1 MGVRP
6 MRIEEPGKVSDRIT
20 LLGRNESC
28 VYLVDG
34 RDEYAILGGGMT
46 YILPDVIAQIKAAD
60 IEVEKIRRLVLHH
73 SHFDHVGIAPF
84 LKKQWPWI
92 EITASVRAE
101 ELLAREDVVASIVG
115 LNLMMLPK
123 KDELAY
129 LRESLD
135 IKTIQVDETVTQGD
149 VLGCG
154 DLDFEIIDVPGHS
167 SCSMAIYIPGEKVL
181 SASDSAGILYG
192 NMVFA
197 AANSNFDLYQ
207 ESLKKMAEYEV
218 AIHLF
223 EHYGALIQ
231 PSGHEFMKQS
241 MEDAKTMRQWI
252 EQIYDKTRDEQKTV
266 EELLAEVSKTASGY
280 FLPKKVMAMVL
291 GQMTRFIAKQHDKKG
306 NRGAW
311 SF

>member
-1 MGVRP
+1 
-6 MRIEEPGKVSDRIT
+6 MRIEQPGKVNDRIT

-34 RDEYAILGGGMT
+34 KDEYAILGGGMT
-46 YILPDVIAQIKAAD
+46 YIVPDVMAQIKAAG

-84 LKKQWPWI
+84 LKQQWPWI
-92 EITASVRAE
+92 KITASVRAKQ
-101 ELLAREDVVASIVG
+101 LLAQEDVVAGIVG
-115 LNLMMLPK
+115 LNQMMLPK

-129 LRESLD
+129 LCESLD
-135 IKTIQVDETVTQGD
+135 IKTIWVDETVAQGD

-167 SCSMAIYIPGEKVL
+167 SCSMAIYIPREKVL
-181 SASDSAGILYG
+181 SASDSAGIIYG
-192 NMVFA
+192 DMVFA

-207 ESLKKMAEYEV
+207 ESLEKMAEYEV

-231 PSGHEFMKQS
+231 PSGNGFMKQS
-241 MEDAKTMRQWI
+241 MADAGTIRQWI
-252 EQIYDKTRDEQKTV
+252 EKIYDSTRDEQKTV
-266 EELLAEVSKTASGY
+266 EALLEQVSKTASGY
-280 FLPKKVMAMVL
+280 FLPKKIMAVVL
-291 GQMTRFIAKQHDKKG
+291 GQMTRFIAKQHGAKKE
-306 NRGAW
+306 
-311 SF
+311 

>member
-1 MGVRP
+1 
-6 MRIEEPGKVSDRIT
+6 MRIEQPGVVNDRIT

-34 RDEYAILGGGMT
+34 KDEYAILGGGMT
-46 YILPDVIAQIKAAD
+46 YIVPDVMAQIKAAN

-84 LKKQWPWI
+84 LKQQWPWI
-92 EITASVRAE
+92 KVTASVRAKQ
-101 ELLAREDVVASIVG
+101 LLAREDVVAGIVG
-115 LNLMMLPK
+115 FNQMMLPK
-123 KDELAY
+123 KDQQGP

-135 IKTIQVDETVTQGD
+135 IKTIEVDETVVQGD

-154 DLDFEIIDVPGHS
+154 DLDFEVIDVPGHS
-167 SCSMAIYIPGEKVL
+167 SCSMAVYIPGEKVL

-192 NMVFA
+192 DMVFA

-231 PSGHEFMKQS
+231 PSGNEFMKQS
-241 MEDAKTMRQWI
+241 MADAVTMRQWV
-252 EQIYDKTRDEQKTV
+252 EDIYGRTRDEQKTV
-266 EELLAEVSKTASGY
+266 KELLEQVSKTASGY
-280 FLPKKVMAMVL
+280 FLPKKIMAMVL
-291 GQMTRFIAKQHDKKG
+291 GQMTRFIAKQHSKKQS
-306 NRGAW
+306 AI
-311 SF
+311 

>member
-1 MGVRP
+1 MGVSP
-6 MRIEEPGKVSDRIT
+6 MRIEQPGKVNDRIT

-28 VYLVDG
+28 VYLVNG

-46 YILPDVIAQIKAAD
+46 YIAPDVMAQIKAAD
-60 IEVEKIRRLVLHH
+60 IEVEKIKRLVLHH

-84 LKKQWPWI
+84 LKQQWPWI
-92 EITASVRAE
+92 KITASVRAK
-101 ELLAREDVVASIVG
+101 ELLSREDVVASIVS
-115 LNLMMLPK
+115 LNQMMLPK
-123 KDELAY
+123 TAQLDH

-135 IKTIQVDETVTQGD
+135 IKTIGVDETVVQGD
-149 VLGCG
+149 VLSCG
-154 DLDFEIIDVPGHS
+154 DLDFEVIEVPGHS

-207 ESLKKMAEYEV
+207 ESLKKMAGYEV

-231 PSGHEFMKQS
+231 PAGKEFMKQS
-241 MEDAKTMRQWI
+241 MADAVTMRQWL
-252 EQIYDKTRDEQKTV
+252 EEIYERTRDEQKTV
-266 EELLAEVSKTASGY
+266 EELLAAVSKTAPGY
-280 FLPKKVMAMVL
+280 FLPKKIMAVVL
-291 GQMTRFIAKQHDKKG
+291 GQMTRFIAKQHGAKKTKS
-306 NRGAW
+306 N
-311 SF
+311 

>member
-1 MGVRP
+1 
-6 MRIEEPGKVSDRIT
+6 MRIEQPGKVNDRIT

-28 VYLVDG
+28 VYLVNG

-46 YILPDVIAQIKAAD
+46 YIAPDVMAQIKAAD
-60 IEVEKIRRLVLHH
+60 IEVEKIKRLVLHH

-84 LKKQWPWI
+84 LKQQWPWI
-92 EITASVRAE
+92 KITASVRAK
-101 ELLAREDVVASIVG
+101 ELLSREDVVAGIVS
-115 LNLMMLPK
+115 LNQMMLPK
-123 KDELAY
+123 TAQLDH

-135 IKTIQVDETVTQGD
+135 IKTIGVDETVVQGD
-149 VLGCG
+149 VLSCG
-154 DLDFEIIDVPGHS
+154 DLDFEVIEVPGHS

-207 ESLKKMAEYEV
+207 ESLKKMAGYEV

-231 PSGHEFMKQS
+231 PAGKEFMKQS
-241 MEDAKTMRQWI
+241 MADAVTMRQWL
-252 EQIYDKTRDEQKTV
+252 EEIYERTRDEQKTV
-266 EELLAEVSKTASGY
+266 EELLAAVSKTAPGY
-280 FLPKKVMAMVL
+280 FLPKKIMAVVL
-291 GQMTRFIAKQHDKKG
+291 GQMTRFIAKQH
-306 NRGAW
+306 GATKTK
-311 SF
+311 SN